1 MTSNTLTSSE
11 SLVTEVGG
19 RRRVILIDRHRIV
32 REAVRCIVEATD
44 EFEVVGEAADAAEAL
59 PLIDSLRPDVVL
71 TDFPLEDRTGVQCI
85 AEFQSRF
92 PQLRVLVLTAL
103 PKRENAVAAMKV
115 GVRGY
120 LLKDCARSEL
130 LAAIRSV
137 AAGGTY
143 LCKSFADSEPRS
155 CGREEHGRAG
165 MAVTDLTE
173 RQRLVL
179 RSVAQGYTNRE
190 IARMLG
196 VSAKAIQKHRERLS
210 DALDLHG
217 TAALTR
223 YAVREGLLPER
234 TDQSLA

>member
-1 MTSNTLTSSE
+1 MTAS
-11 SLVTEVGG
+11 
-19 RRRVILIDRHRIV
+19 VILIDRHRIV
-32 REAVRCIVEATD
+32 REAVRCMIDATD
-44 EFEVVGEAADAAEAL
+44 EFRVVGEAADAAEAL
-59 PLIDSLRPDVVL
+59 PLLDSLRPDVVL
-71 TDFPLEDRTGVQCI
+71 TDFPLPDHTGVQFI
-85 AEFQSRF
+85 AEFQSRL
-92 PQLRVLVLTAL
+92 PQLGILVLSAL

-115 GVRGY
+115 GARGY
-120 LLKDCARSEL
+120 LLKDCAGSEL

-143 LCKSFADSEPRS
+143 LCKSLADSESRS
-155 CGREEHGRAG
+155 CVREERGRAD
-165 MAVTDLTE
+165 MAVTNLTE

-179 RSVAQGYTNRE
+179 RSVALGHTNRE

-234 TDQSLA
+234 TDQSPA

>member
-1 MTSNTLTSSE
+1 MTSNARL
-11 SLVTEVGG
+11 
-19 RRRVILIDRHRIV
+19 RRVILIDRHRIV
-32 REAVRCIVEATD
+32 REAVRFMVDATD

-71 TDFPLEDRTGVQCI
+71 TDFPLPDRTGAQFI
-85 AEFQSRF
+85 AEFLSRL

-103 PKRENAVAAMKV
+103 PKRANAVAAMKM
-115 GVRGY
+115 GAHGY
-120 LLKDCARSEL
+120 LLKNCARSEL

-143 LCKSFADSEPRS
+143 LCKSLANSASRS
-155 CGREEHGRAG
+155 RVREEGGSAH

-179 RSVAQGYTNRE
+179 RSVALGYPNRE

-196 VSAKAIQKHRERLS
+196 ISVKAIQKHRERLGN
-210 DALDLHG
+210 ALDLHG
-217 TAALTR
+217 TAAMTR

-234 TDQSLA
+234 TDQSPA